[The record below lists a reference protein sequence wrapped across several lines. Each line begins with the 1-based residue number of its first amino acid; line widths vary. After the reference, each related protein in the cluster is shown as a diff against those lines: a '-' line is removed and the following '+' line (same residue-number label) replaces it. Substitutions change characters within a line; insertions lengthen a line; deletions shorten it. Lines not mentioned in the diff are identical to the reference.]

1 MNTSGGVQDLARL
14 SAHDVASAVRD
25 GSLTAVDIA
34 RAQLARLA
42 TDAGNAVVHADET
55 ATLADAARVDADP
68 RGLPLA
74 GVPFV
79 VKDNI
84 DVAGQVTAAGSR
96 AHAGVPA
103 AADALV
109 VRRLR
114 AAGAVLLGRGNMDE
128 LAMGASTQTSAYGP
142 TRNPH
147 DPRRSPGGSSGGSA
161 AAVGAS
167 LATLSVGTDTGGSIR
182 EPASQCGVVGMAP
195 SPGLVPMDG
204 MLPFAPDLDRA
215 GPLARTVPDA
225 AVLLEVMSGRTLT
238 PLPAVRRVAVIE
250 ELAGP
255 RNRAEVLAA
264 FAAWTARLEALGV
277 EVVSVSMPD
286 APAALEAYMRLT
298 SVAAL
303 DWLAPWLATGRA
315 GEEVLR
321 RHEVAREVLADD
333 VALADAHAVRERLCA
348 QARAALAVAPV
359 LVSPTMPTTAPL
371 LFGSISPE
379 DLADPMAAP
388 YTDCWTVVANLT
400 GLPSLSVP
408 APVPDSSASVGAM
421 LMGAD
426 GADGTLLS
434 VAASVADEA
443 LGV

>member
-1 MNTSGGVQDLARL
+1 MSASGGGQDVTCR
-14 SAHDVASAVRD
+14 SAHALASAVRD
-25 GSLTAVDIA
+25 RSLSALEVA
-34 RAQLARLA
+34 RAHLARVA
-42 TDAGNAVVHADET
+42 ADTGNAVVHVDET
-55 ATLADAARVDADP
+55 ATLGEAARVDADP

-74 GVPFV
+74 GVTFV
-79 VKDNI
+79 VKDNV
-84 DVAGQVTAAGSR
+84 DVAGQVTSAGSR

-103 AADALV
+103 AADAFV

-114 AAGAVLLGRGNMDE
+114 ASGAVLLGRANMDE

-161 AAVGAS
+161 AAVGAT

-204 MLPFAPDLDRA
+204 VLPFAPALDRA

-225 AVLLEVMSGRTLT
+225 ALLLEVLSGRALA
-238 PLPAVRRVAVIE
+238 PARVVGRVGVIE

-255 RNRAEVLAA
+255 RNRAEVLGA
-264 FAAWTARLEALGV
+264 FGAWTTRLEAIGV
-277 EVVSVSMPD
+277 DVVSVSMPD

-303 DWLAPWLATGRA
+303 DWLAPWLESGRA
-315 GEEVLR
+315 GDEVVR
-321 RHEVAREVLADD
+321 RHGVAQEILADPG
-333 VALADAHAVRERLCA
+333 ALAEAHAVRDRLCA
-348 QARAALAVAPV
+348 QVQVALGVAPV
-359 LVSPTMPTTAPL
+359 LASPTMPTTAPL

-400 GLPSLSVP
+400 GLPALSVP
-408 APVPDSSASVGAM
+408 APVPDSSAPVGVM

-426 GADGTLLS
+426 GADADLLS
-434 VAASVADEA
+434 LAATV
-443 LGV
+443 GG